1 MFTRAPGSG
10 RWDAES
16 TTRPAMPPV
25 WACART
31 ASGGAAARARA
42 LSPRVAVPVH
52 EKVLSEAG
60 IRAHYGQLEQL
71 GGPGTSFQVLDDG
84 RPAEL

>member
-1 MFTRAPGSG
+1 
-10 RWDAES
+10 
-16 TTRPAMPPV
+16 
-25 WACART
+25 
-31 ASGGAAARARA
+31 
-42 LSPRVAVPVH
+42 VH

-60 IRAHYGQLEQL
+60 IRSHYGLLEQL